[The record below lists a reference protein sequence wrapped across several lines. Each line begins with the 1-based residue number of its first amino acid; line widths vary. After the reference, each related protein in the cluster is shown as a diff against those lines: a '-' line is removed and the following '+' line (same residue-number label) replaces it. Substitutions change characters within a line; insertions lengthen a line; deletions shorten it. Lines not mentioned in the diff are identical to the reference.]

1 MSFPVSPSDLLDE
14 DSPELGKVKLKTES
28 IGTLNLGIGPHYAL
42 GLGHQW
48 LFMAKAETGLAF
60 GAKGK
65 MLYEIEKE
73 YPGIER
79 EAEMFSYKPHTAW
92 RGCVGSSITYK
103 FHDELGLSFY
113 ANYNYSRPTIR
124 FNLSES
130 LRETEDEN
138 LRIEAEQTFDYLGIG
153 LRLTAFF

>member
-28 IGTLNLGIGPHYAL
+28 IGMLNLGIGPHYAL

-65 MLYEIEKE
+65 MLYKTEKE

-79 EAEMFSYKPHTAW
+79 VYI
-92 RGCVGSSITYK
+92 V
-103 FHDELGLSFY
+103 
-113 ANYNYSRPTIR
+113 
-124 FNLSES
+124 
-130 LRETEDEN
+130 
-138 LRIEAEQTFDYLGIG
+138 
-153 LRLTAFF
+153 